1 MIALLTSPQVLAAP
15 AAACRYMVEL
25 ASTETELNAEGV
37 PVPVATEILDVLVAE
52 PSLDAITK
60 FLFLKGLLEGFE
72 IMRHWVP
79 SDCDCDC
86 F

>member
-37 PVPVATEILDVLVAE
+37 PVPATTEVLDVLVGE
-52 PSLDAITK
+52 PSLGAIIK
-60 FLFLKGLLEGFE
+60 FLDSKGLLEGYQ
-72 IMRHWVP
+72 IMKHWIP
-79 SDCDCDC
+79 QDGCDC